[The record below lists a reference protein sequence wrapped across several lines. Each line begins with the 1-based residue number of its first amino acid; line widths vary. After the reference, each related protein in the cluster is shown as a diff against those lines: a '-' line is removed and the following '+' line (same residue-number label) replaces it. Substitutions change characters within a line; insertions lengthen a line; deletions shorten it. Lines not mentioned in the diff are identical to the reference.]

1 MSKRIPRKPPQGW
14 LIWLTVQDSPS
25 LTEEYMAAEDVLDS
39 VLSTNLIAGLRVT
52 RKKIQS
58 LPARIQKPEQASPKT
73 S

>member
-1 MSKRIPRKPPQGW
+1 MSKRTPRKTPQAW

-58 LPARIQKPEQASPKT
+58 LPARAKKSATPPPTAS
-73 S
+73 